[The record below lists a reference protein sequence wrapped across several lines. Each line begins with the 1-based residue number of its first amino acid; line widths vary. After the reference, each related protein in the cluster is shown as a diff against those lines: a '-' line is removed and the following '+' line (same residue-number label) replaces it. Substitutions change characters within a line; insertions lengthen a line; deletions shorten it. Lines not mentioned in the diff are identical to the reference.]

1 MNSKIFIAIACLAA
15 VSLGA
20 ADRPLMDSGRWCMPE
35 SGGAW
40 VENEKAIQ
48 LTVPENVE
56 PAKADIRATLP
67 VKINQYAGKSIL
79 LAAEVRGE
87 EISAGGKRWFGG
99 KIILSVRNAATGV
112 DENPTLFVPERGTFG
127 WKKVS
132 LKITL
137 PAAIR
142 SATLKCCLSSVS
154 GTFLV
159 RNITITPVPDGVE
172 AK

>member
-1 MNSKIFIAIACLAA
+1 MTVKLFAAMACLAA

-20 ADRPLMDSGRWCMPE
+20 ADRPLMDSSRWRMPKN
-35 SGGAW
+35 GGAW

-67 VKINQYAGKSIL
+67 VKIDQYAGKSIL

-87 EISAGGKRWFGG
+87 GISTGGKRWFGG
-99 KIILSVRNAATGV
+99 KIILSIYNTENGTY
-112 DENPTLFVPERGTFG
+112 ENPTLFVSERGTFG
-127 WKKVS
+127 WKRVS
-132 LKITL
+132 QKITL

-142 SATLKCCLSSVS
+142 SATLKCCLSGVS